1 MPAAAATAA
10 AEDDGQVGFSCDRGY
25 EYVLHLPSA
34 HAVMQVRLVGV
45 SMWHRAGL
53 PAAPQQGTRCG
64 AAPITRC
71 AVCILRQP
79 ANGFSISPCARGAQA
94 VTSAAGA
101 DPFCPVHD
109 KQGSEVAIFQL
120 LVSKG
125 LWRTDFV
132 VICIPACRVTA
143 MPAAF
148 GCTLGRHRTHPT
160 CECSMH
166 LQPQCKLV

>member
-101 DPFCPVHD
+101 DPFCDAGFRGCDLSTAGLERALENRFCGNMYPCLSCDGHA
-109 KQGSEVAIFQL
+109 GSIRLHA
-120 LVSKG
+120 
-125 LWRTDFV
+125 W
-132 VICIPACRVTA
+132 
-143 MPAAF
+143 
-148 GCTLGRHRTHPT
+148 
-160 CECSMH
+160 
-166 LQPQCKLV
+166 